1 MLWLSERSGWRHLY
15 LYEREGELRP
25 ITSGEWEVDTYHGY
39 DEDTGWIYFSGDR
52 ADVKG
57 QQLFR
62 VNIDGTGLE
71 QLTEEPGTH
80 RVTLSPDFTHYV
92 DSFSS
97 HAVPPRLT
105 LHTIDGAL
113 VRTLAEVDP
122 RIAEE
127 AGLIT
132 PELVQVKTRDGFTM
146 EAKLVKPRDFD
157 PSVRYP
163 VLSQTYAGPHAPSV
177 RDSYYSF
184 NDLFHQLFANEGYL
198 IWVCDNRSASG
209 KGLESVKPVY
219 KNLGP
224 LELRDL
230 EDGIAWLVD
239 QGLAD
244 PARVGLWGWSYGG
257 FMTAYALTH
266 SEVFSCGVIGAP
278 VTDWRLYDTIYTE
291 RYMDT
296 PQANPEGYDRT
307 SVVQA
312 AEDLH
317 GKALIIHGAIDEN
330 VHMQNS
336 LQLANALQDA
346 GHLFELMLYPGNR
359 HGVVQPKQR
368 RHLYAMVADFFRRNL

>member
-1 MLWLSERSGWRHLY
+1 M
-15 LYEREGELRP
+15 
-25 ITSGEWEVDTYHGY
+25 V
-39 DEDTGWIYFSGDR
+39 
-52 ADVKG
+52 
-57 QQLFR
+57 
-62 VNIDGTGLE
+62 
-71 QLTEEPGTH
+71 PG
-80 RVTLSPDFTHYV
+80 R
-92 DSFSS
+92 
-97 HAVPPRLT
+97 
-105 LHTIDGAL
+105 
-113 VRTLAEVDP
+113 
-122 RIAEE
+122 
-127 AGLIT
+127 
-132 PELVQVKTRDGFTM
+132 
-146 EAKLVKPRDFD
+146 
-157 PSVRYP
+157 RYP
-163 VLSQTYAGPHAPSV
+163 VFQHTYAGMGVAQV
-177 RDSYYSF
+177 RNAWAGTTY
-184 NDLFHQLFANEGYL
+184 LFHQMLAQQGIVVWIL
-198 IWVCDNRSASG
+198 DNRSASS
-209 KGLESVKPVY
+209 KGVAAQWQVY
-219 KNLGP
+219 ERLGE

-359 HGVVQPKQR
+359 HGVVQPRQR
-368 RHLYAMVADFFRRNL
+368 RHLYAMMADFFRRNL